1 MDTINTAQDTSRPVA
16 PPTPAQL
23 ALLARVARSVARAGR
38 LSPDDAEDFAQA
50 VQLKFLERG
59 YEVLR
64 RFEGRSSLK
73 TYLTVVVRRL
83 LLDWQDHTY
92 GKWRPTATALRLGPH
107 AVHLERL
114 MNRDTYSAVE
124 AVEQVSAGEGAPGS
138 TELRRLVERLPRRPH
153 RRLVPIENAPVQRV
167 DFEDLVASRDRHARE
182 AQVHSK
188 LQDVLA
194 RLSPE
199 DRQLLN
205 LRYRHNRSVPAI
217 ARQLRIETKAL
228 YRRFQRVLK
237 QIRRRLAECG
247 VDGPIATS
255 VH

>member
-23 ALLARVARSVARAGR
+23 ALLERVVRSVARTGR

-59 YEVLR
+59 YDVLR

-114 MNRDTYSAVE
+114 MNRDTYSAGE
-124 AVEQVSAGEGAPGS
+124 AVQHVSAREGAPAF
-138 TELRRLVERLPRRPH
+138 TELRRLVERLPQRPH
-153 RRLVPIENAPVQRV
+153 RRMVPIENAPVQRV
-167 DFEDLVASRDRHARE
+167 EFEDLVASRDRHARE
-182 AQVHSK
+182 AQIDRK
-188 LQDVLA
+188 LQDALA

-199 DRQLLN
+199 DRRLLN
-205 LRYRHNRSVPAI
+205 LRYRQNRSVPAI
-217 ARQLRIETKAL
+217 AQLLRIDTKAL

-237 QIRRRLAECG
+237 QIRLRLTEHG
-247 VDGPIATS
+247 VDGPITTS

>member
-1 MDTINTAQDTSRPVA
+1 MDTITTASDTNRPVDH
-16 PPTPAQL
+16 PTPAQL
-23 ALLARVARSVARAGR
+23 ALLARVVRTVARTGR

-59 YEVLR
+59 YDVLQ

-83 LLDWQDHTY
+83 LLDWQDHAY

-124 AVEQVSAGEGAPGS
+124 AVQHVSAREGAPGLA
-138 TELRRLVERLPRRPH
+138 ELRRLVERLPRRPH
-153 RRLVPIENAPVQRV
+153 RRMVPIENAPVQCV
-167 DFEDLVASRDRHARE
+167 EFDDLVASRDRQARD
-182 AQVHSK
+182 ARIHRM
-188 LQDVLA
+188 LQDILL

-205 LRYRHNRSVPAI
+205 LRYRENRSVPAI
-217 ARQLRIETKAL
+217 AELLRVDTKAL

-237 QIRRRLAECG
+237 RIRMRLAELG
-247 VDGPIATS
+247 VDGPITTS

>member
-16 PPTPAQL
+16 SPTPAQL
-23 ALLARVARSVARAGR
+23 ALLAQVVRSVARTGR

-59 YEVLR
+59 YDVLR

-92 GKWRPTATALRLGPH
+92 GKWRPTATALRLGPQ
-107 AVHLERL
+107 AVQLERL

-124 AVEQVSAGEGAPGS
+124 AVQHVSAGEGAPGFG
-138 TELRRLVERLPRRPH
+138 ELRRLAERLPRRPH
-153 RRLVPIENAPVQRV
+153 RRMVAIENAPVQRV
-167 DFEDLVASRDRHARE
+167 EFDDLVASRDRHARE
-182 AQVHSK
+182 ARIHLE

-199 DRQLLN
+199 DRRLLN
-205 LRYRHNRSVPAI
+205 LRYRQNRSVPAI
-217 ARQLRIETKAL
+217 ARLLQIDTKAL
-228 YRRFQRVLK
+228 YRRFQRVFK
-237 QIRRRLAECG
+237 QIRRRLTERG
-247 VDGPIATS
+247 VDGPITSS